1 MTEETNSFAVGEG
14 KISGYVSIFLAS
26 LSFLAVF
33 CFKFPEIFT
42 SPQFREIYTG
52 ESMRF
57 LLTIV
62 IIASFFFAV
71 VSFML
76 SKKKSWALLVS

>member
-1 MTEETNSFAVGEG
+1 MTNKTTSSFAIGEG
-14 KISGYVSIFLAS
+14 KISGYASIFLAS

-42 SPQFREIYTG
+42 SPQFREVYTG
-52 ESMRF
+52 ESMKL
-57 LLTIV
+57 LLTTV

-71 VSFML
+71 VSFMFCKN
-76 SKKKSWALLVS
+76 KKD